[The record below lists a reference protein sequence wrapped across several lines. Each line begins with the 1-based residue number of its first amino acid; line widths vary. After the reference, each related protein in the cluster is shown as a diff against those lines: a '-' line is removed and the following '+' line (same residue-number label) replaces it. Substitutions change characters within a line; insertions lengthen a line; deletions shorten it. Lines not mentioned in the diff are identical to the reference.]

1 MEKKSLREEEL
12 KAEKYSLH
20 KLPKSEKKVSWKK
33 RRFII
38 SQGKSVKY
46 KSLLI
51 SALPQKEWQISIAL
65 SGKFKGAVARNHTKR
80 IIREVFRISKPLF
93 STPMGLIVTVLSN
106 PGKLDFQKLK
116 KKITTKFL

>member
-1 MEKKSLREEEL
+1 LREEEL

-20 KLPKSEKKVSWKK
+20 KLPKSEKKVSWEK

-51 SALPQKEWQISIAL
+51 SALPQKEWQVSIAL
-65 SGKFKGAVARNHTKR
+65 SGKFKGAIARNYTKR
-80 IIREVFRISKPLF
+80 IIREVFRTSKPLF
-93 STPMGLIVTVLSN
+93 NTPIGLTVTVLSN

-116 KKITTKFL
+116 KIITAKFL